1 MQTETQIG
9 AQFIPKLVKH
19 RIERR
24 IRSGT
29 VVYMKRNASTR
40 KPKMNELKLS
50 SILIFNLSLFRFS
63 LAHPSTSNQKRK
75 TESRNYL
82 QLISAFQSINKTATS
97 NNSQLASVFFSSL
110 FFQRILPISH
120 QFYLTTQKPASSVG
134 RGPTPFSFSL
144 ACFISLLSCFSFS
157 SVRWDF

>member
-1 MQTETQIG
+1 MQTEKQIG

-29 VVYMKRNASTR
+29 VVYMKRNATTR

-50 SILIFNLSLFRFS
+50 SILIFNLSL
-63 LAHPSTSNQKRK
+63 SNQKRK

-97 NNSQLASVFFSSL
+97 IFPAHFAYLPSVLSHNSETGKQCGQRPHPFQLLTRLLYLVIILL
-110 FFQRILPISH
+110 FFLFCSMGFLKIKWKKSI
-120 QFYLTTQKPASSVG
+120 FETTN
-134 RGPTPFSFSL
+134 TMN
-144 ACFISLLSCFSFS
+144 
-157 SVRWDF
+157 